1 MGNTIYF
8 NIKENYKNKD
18 KKKNKKMNLLCGL
31 FIIQITLKKSFS
43 HEIKLSGYY
52 CYGPKK

>member
-1 MGNTIYF
+1 MGYAIFF

-43 HEIKLSGYY
+43 HESKLSGYY